1 MKTTNAF
8 LLMWNQYGLE
18 GAAPITQF
26 ERIDQDNIVRI
37 LKGEKAEPNP
47 LNGMLRAWILRA
59 RFNPQRNYEVWAI
72 DVEDPNVNEQ
82 DWYDWFDENP
92 QQFADLVRSKGVCQ
106 YRSIGAPDEIKI
118 R

>member
-18 GAAPITQF
+18 AAAPISHY
-26 ERIDQDNIVRI
+26 EKIDQDNVVRI
-37 LKGEKAEPNP
+37 LKGEKPEPNP
-47 LNGMLRAWILRA
+47 MSGLLRSWILRS

-72 DVEDPNVNEQ
+72 DVEDTTVTEQ
-82 DWYDWFDENP
+82 DWYNWFDENP
-92 QQFADLVRSKGVCQ
+92 QNFANLVRSKGVCQ
-106 YRSIGAPDEIKI
+106 YRSTGAPEEIKI